1 MKEGNIERNDVSK
14 KDRLL
19 LFIILFL
26 PCLLIINKILDNDI
40 WFLLN
45 SGRYVLEHGIPHIEP
60 FTIHDDFE
68 FLMQQWLSA
77 CTFWIVYSN
86 FGAFGLNVLVFIC
99 YAFLVFIIFKLCM
112 KVSEE
117 YFFMSFVLTLFASIM
132 VSFFMVQRPSIFST
146 LILAAEL
153 YLLESYVISKNSR
166 YLIILPTLSV
176 ILINLQAAMWPMLFV
191 LMTPYLIDSF
201 GFKIGIIAGQG
212 YKRKGLFIAL
222 FFMLIFGMI
231 NPYGIDSMTYL
242 ARSYGHAEISNG
254 VLEMLPPVINS
265 IFGIIIFGC
274 IFVVIATYIFYRKGS
289 TKLRYV
295 LLTLGTTYMALTSVR
310 NFSFFA
316 ICATF
321 SLAYYLKDA
330 RIPVRQNETTN
341 KTLLLRKIL
350 IGLLIVVI
358 IFYFYKTGNNN
369 NEANDEY
376 AKLRSTVEYLKSNED
391 VSKVMLYTGYNDGGM
406 AEFLGVP
413 AYIDPRAEVFVKEN
427 NKKSDVMEEY
437 IFLQSGNI
445 YYKEF
450 LDKYDFTHLILTK
463 NDILYLNL
471 IHDSSYFISY
481 ANESYA
487 LFKKKIN

>member
-1 MKEGNIERNDVSK
+1 MKKGNIERNDVHK
-14 KDRLL
+14 KDRIL
-19 LFIILFL
+19 LFMIMLL
-26 PCLLIINKILDNDI
+26 PCILIINRKLDNDI

-45 SGRYVLEHGIPHIEP
+45 SGRYVIEHGIPHIEP
-60 FTIHDDFE
+60 FTIHSDFE

-77 CTFWIVYSN
+77 LTFWVVYSK
-86 FGAFGLNVLVFIC
+86 FGAFGLNMMVCIFYIC
-99 YAFLVFIIFKLCM
+99 IVITIFNLCI
-112 KVSEE
+112 KVSEK
-117 YFFMSFVLTLFASIM
+117 YFFISIILTMLASMMI
-132 VSFFMVQRPSIFST
+132 SPFMVQRPSIFST
-146 LILAAEL
+146 LILVLEL
-153 YLLESYVISKNSR
+153 YLLESYVISKNII
-166 YLIILPTLSV
+166 YLFILPILSV
-176 ILINLQAAMWPMLFV
+176 LLINLQAAIWPMLFV
-191 LMTPYLIDSF
+191 MMTPYVIDSF
-201 GFKIGIIAGQG
+201 DFKIGIITGQG
-212 YKRKGLFIAL
+212 YERKGLFISL

-242 ARSYGHAEISNG
+242 TRSYGHAEISNG
-254 VLEMLPPVINS
+254 VLEMLPPFINS

-295 LLTLGTTYMALTSVR
+295 LLTLGTIYMVLTSVR

-350 IGLLIVVI
+350 IGLLILVI
-358 IFYFYKTGNNN
+358 IFYFYRTGNNN
-369 NEANDEY
+369 NEATDEY

-391 VSKVMLYTGYNDGGM
+391 ISEVKLYTGYNDGGM

-437 IFLQSGNI
+437 ISLQSGNI

-450 LDKYDFTHLILTK
+450 LNKYGFTHLIITK
-463 NDILYLNL
+463 NDILYLNI

-481 ANESYA
+481 ANESYT
-487 LFKKKIN
+487 LFEKKE